1 MFVITFERK
10 FKDANYESH
19 WNILVFCDEWNTM
32 SDLNM
37 SHEKMSDFVSLL
49 LFGFLS
55 VTKLRNFDVESRWN
69 TLIFFDKKVYAVR
82 FEYVPWKNVW
92 FCFIFIVWIHLS
104 YKTEKFWFSKSLK
117 YFNFFFFLDKKWRQI
132 WLRPV
137 KQYLFWFKLCC
148 LSRMLVINWEI
159 WILNFIEIVYIFEL
173 RNLVPDRNLPQ
184 FFCLNC
190 ILWHYYRNCFELKMF
205 LIILRFI
212 EILYRKF
219 CIWRAVSGCWPRT
232 NE

>member
-1 MFVITFERK
+1 MP
-10 FKDANYESH
+10 
-19 WNILVFCDEWNTM
+19 

-37 SHEKMSDFVSLL
+37 SHGKMSDSVSFS
-49 LFGFLS
+49 LFGFTL
-55 VTKLRNFDVESRWN
+55 VIKLRNFDFQSHWN
-69 TLIFFDKKVYAVR
+69 TLI
-82 FEYVPWKNVW
+82 
-92 FCFIFIVWIHLS
+92 
-104 YKTEKFWFSKSLK
+104 
-117 YFNFFFFLDKKWRQI
+117 FFFFLDKKWRQI

-159 WILNFIEIVYIFEL
+159 WILNFTEIVYIFEL

>member
-1 MFVITFERK
+1 MK
-10 FKDANYESH
+10 KCL
-19 WNILVFCDEWNTM
+19 ILFHYYCLGSFQSQNWEILMLKVVEILWYFLIKKYM
-32 SDLNM
+32 PSDLNM
-37 SHEKMSDFVSLL
+37 SHGKMSDSVSFS
-49 LFGFLS
+49 LFGFTL
-55 VTKLRNFDVESRWN
+55 VIKLRNFDFQSHWN
-69 TLIFFDKKVYAVR
+69 TLI
-82 FEYVPWKNVW
+82 
-92 FCFIFIVWIHLS
+92 
-104 YKTEKFWFSKSLK
+104 
-117 YFNFFFFLDKKWRQI
+117 FFFFLDKKWRQI